1 MCVIVYKPKGI
12 SLDAEALQDCY
23 TSNPDGLGYMYQ
35 PNGNGRVRIC
45 KGMEFGHL
53 VDEVTALEGDVV
65 LHFRLATHGEVNE
78 ANCHPFAITH
88 DHDLLG
94 TEECEVR
101 AAIAHNGIMQKWAVR
116 ESEWSDTA
124 RFVSLHLAHLPRR
137 KRHKAIKKEVKRS
150 SSRFAMMSERGVK
163 LYGDWVEKDE
173 VWYSN
178 DHWQHTFPA
187 WSYTYVP
194 RTSGQTPWEYDA
206 WDDTEQWAMIT
217 DDEVEEQLE
226 DAQANKDNS
235 FLTCVSCNK
244 FTCLVDGAYCPECHD
259 HMGRVGSWG

>member
-1 MCVIVYKPKGI
+1 MCVIVYKPRGI
-12 SLDAEALQDCY
+12 SLDADTLQDCY

-101 AAIAHNGIMQKWAVR
+101 AAIAHNGIMHKWAMQG
-116 ESEWSDTA
+116 SEWSDTA
-124 RFVSLHLAHLPRR
+124 RFVSNYLAHVPRR
-137 KRHKAIKKEVKRS
+137 KRHKAIKKEAKRS
-150 SSRFAMMSERGVK
+150 NGRFAVMSERGVN
-163 LYGDWVEKDE
+163 LYGNWIEKDK

-178 DHWQHTFPA
+178 DNWEYTYPA
-187 WSYTYVP
+187 WGYHTYVP
-194 RTSGQTPWEYDA
+194 RTSGETKWTYDA
-206 WDDTEQWAMIT
+206 WDDSEQWEMIT
-217 DDEVEEQLE
+217 DNEGEDEL
-226 DAQANKDNS
+226 ANGEPAPTTCLYCDNV
-235 FLTCVSCNK
+235 TE
-244 FTCLVDGAYCPECHD
+244 LVDGAYCPECFD
-259 HMGRVGSWG
+259 YMAREGQWV